1 MQGVLWAFVIAQVK
15 AKAKEWLEKHA
26 LDDNGCITRVMGWV
40 NTGTLDDA
48 LRDDFWGTFGCLVET
63 GARVALAAL
72 SDFHDNHPD
81 PNVIGCNCKLSDEQM
96 SQVFSLGNSL
106 GVTIP
111 AGAGAGA
118 AINPAVWS
126 ILLELFKL
134 FLESRKK

>member
-1 MQGVLWAFVIAQVK
+1 MAPVRK
-15 AKAKEWLEKHA
+15 
-26 LDDNGCITRVMGWV
+26 M
-40 NTGTLDDA
+40 
-48 LRDDFWGTFGCLVET
+48 
-63 GARVALAAL
+63 
-72 SDFHDNHPD
+72 

-96 SQVFSLGNSL
+96 SQVFSLGNAL